1 MPPHVVGRSAL
12 ACERRVGRVRTNQV
26 CGPPYVWG
34 GKCLPTQWGG
44 RRSVASAG
52 WESTYLC
59 MGRQM
64 PPHAVGRSALACE
77 RRVGRA
83 TYLSG
88 LRATI
93 CMGRQMPPHAVGRS
107 ALACERR
114 VGRVRTNQVCGP
126 PYVWG
131 GKCLPTQWGG
141 RRSLASAGWGEYV
154 LIRFAGHPMYGA
166 ANASPRSG
174 EVGARLRAPG
184 GESTY

>member
-1 MPPHVVGRSAL
+1 
-12 ACERRVGRVRTNQV
+12 
-26 CGPPYVWG
+26 
-34 GKCLPTQWGG
+34 
-44 RRSVASAG
+44 
-52 WESTYLC
+52 

-64 PPHAVGRSALACE
+64 PPHAVGRQALGCE
-77 RRVGRA
+77 RRVGEHVLMYGAANASPRSGEVGARLRA
-83 TYLSG
+83 PGGESTYL
-88 LRATI
+88 

-154 LIRFAGHPMYGA
+154 LIRFAGHHMYGA

-184 GESTY
+184 GESHVLIRFAGHHM

>member
-77 RRVGRA
+77 RRVGR
-83 TYLSG
+83 
-88 LRATI
+88 
-93 CMGRQMPPHAVGRS
+93 
-107 ALACERR
+107 
-114 VGRVRTNQVCGP
+114 VRTNQVCGP

-154 LIRFAGHPMYGA
+154 LIRFAGHHMYGA

-184 GESTY
+184 GESHVLIRFAGHHM

>member
-52 WESTYLC
+52 RESTYLC
-59 MGRQM
+59 TGRQM

-83 TYLSG
+83 
-88 LRATI
+88 
-93 CMGRQMPPHAVGRS
+93 
-107 ALACERR
+107 
-114 VGRVRTNQVCGP
+114 RTNQVCGP